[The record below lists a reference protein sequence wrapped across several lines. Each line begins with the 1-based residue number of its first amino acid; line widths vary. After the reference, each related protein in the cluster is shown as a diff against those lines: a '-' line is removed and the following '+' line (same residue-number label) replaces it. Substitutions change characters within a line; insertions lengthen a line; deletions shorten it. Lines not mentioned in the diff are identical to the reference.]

1 MVSDFTPKPQP
12 GLFYFSVRLFFQYVK
27 TVIRRSSDK
36 ASHGLRG
43 LFRQ

>member
-12 GLFYFSVRLFFQYVK
+12 GLFYFSVRLFFQCVNA
-27 TVIRRSSDK
+27 VIRRSSDK